1 MQRPS
6 CTLTDSWL
14 LLQGP
19 WGDTEAQL
27 QPTPLPHTTS
37 TIPLA
42 HSPPTPHRKPWVTEL
57 WPGLEGELEL
67 HRLWGCCE
75 D

>member
-27 QPTPLPHTTS
+27 QPTPLPPDPENRWEEALSASSIRSSSS
-37 TIPLA
+37 TGHA
-42 HSPPTPHRKPWVTEL
+42 VAETQHAAEL
-57 WPGLEGELEL
+57 L
-67 HRLWGCCE
+67 
-75 D
+75 